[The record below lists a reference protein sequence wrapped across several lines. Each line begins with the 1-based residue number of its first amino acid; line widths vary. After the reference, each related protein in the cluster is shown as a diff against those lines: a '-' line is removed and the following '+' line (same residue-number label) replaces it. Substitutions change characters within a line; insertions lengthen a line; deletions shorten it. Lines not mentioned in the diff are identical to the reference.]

1 MSIKLRYAIKTDLP
15 EVLTLIHELATYER
29 APEEVT
35 VTLQELE
42 RDGFDDKPIYE
53 IILAEEN
60 GIIAGMAFYYYAY
73 STWKGKC
80 LFLEDIIVK
89 ESLRGKGIGRSLFDA
104 VVLKCKEVNAR
115 RMMWQ
120 VLDWNEPAINFYRKY
135 DAVLDPTWVNGKLTT
150 KQIQDFI
157 PTTQLTVNK

>member
-42 RDGFDDKPIYE
+42 RDGFGDKPIYE